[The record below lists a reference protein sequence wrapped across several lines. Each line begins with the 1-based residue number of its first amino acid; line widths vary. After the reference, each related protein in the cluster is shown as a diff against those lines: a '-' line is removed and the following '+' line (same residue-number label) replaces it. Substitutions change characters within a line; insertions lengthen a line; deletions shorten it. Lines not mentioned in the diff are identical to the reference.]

1 MMIEKSSGLG
11 FRDRSSFLAYWF
23 PMREKA
29 VTGHNTWRTLR
40 GWADGQF
47 LPVLPAFFDPNLKQ
61 AGEEIHRL
69 GLGSRDLP
77 PVHQGLPKDFGR
89 LSICAF
95 SWSERV

>member
-47 LPVLPAFFDPNLKQ
+47 LPVLPAFFPVSYTHLT
-61 AGEEIHRL
+61 
-69 GLGSRDLP
+69 LP
-77 PVHQGLPKDFGR
+77 TIL
-89 LSICAF
+89 
-95 SWSERV
+95 RV

>member
-47 LPVLPAFFDPNLKQ
+47 LPVLPAFFRSKSQ
-61 AGEEIHRL
+61 AGGEEIHRL

-77 PVHQGLPKDFGR
+77 PVHPRPPQGLRQAVNLRF
-89 LSICAF
+89 LL
-95 SWSERV
+95 V